1 MRPKRNNRSDD
12 KNTGNRKRDKKAD
25 MSQKRAYVPAK
36 TRPEKPQKPRVP
48 VRFALAGTKIVL
60 EIEGFN
66 QSRLLSELGK
76 NNVKIGRVTKISPK
90 TMRIIIEEKYSA
102 NCFAICR
109 RMCYNYTE
117 VERFGAKYAFSAA
130 LKRVGFAVAAILIA
144 VAGVTFSGRLNAIE
158 VTGTDEARR
167 AAIAAYLAD
176 GGVKRWC
183 RTSSLNADSVR
194 DLVLGFDGVAECS
207 VELRGT
213 SLIVTVRDKD
223 VPAESPDR
231 KKSIES
237 GYDAIVTR
245 VVALGG
251 TAKVK
256 PGDTVKKGQTL
267 IEGALYRTDGEP
279 LRETDAVGTVYGR
292 VIETKKFTVTETRVK
307 VVRTGKKFRSTEL
320 DFFGLKWGGKAPD
333 GTYEVTETHAMLCGF
348 ITVKSRLYEETTVE
362 TVSSDVDELI
372 RECEASALAGYFGS
386 GEITVKT
393 HVVALGAGAYEIT
406 VYTENERIIS

>member
-1 MRPKRNNRSDD
+1 
-12 KNTGNRKRDKKAD
+12 
-25 MSQKRAYVPAK
+25 
-36 TRPEKPQKPRVP
+36 
-48 VRFALAGTKIVL
+48 
-60 EIEGFN
+60 
-66 QSRLLSELGK
+66 
-76 NNVKIGRVTKISPK
+76 
-90 TMRIIIEEKYSA
+90 
-102 NCFAICR
+102 
-109 RMCYNYTE
+109 MCYNYTE
-117 VERFGAKYAFSAA
+117 VERYGAKYAFAAA
-130 LKRVGFAVAAILIA
+130 LKRVGFAVAAIMIA
-144 VAGVTFSGRLNAIE
+144 AAGVTFSGRLNAIE

-223 VPAESPDR
+223 VPAASHDG

-237 GYDAIVTR
+237 GYDAVVTR

-267 IEGALYRTDGEP
+267 IEGALYRTDGEL
-279 LRETDAVGTVYGR
+279 LRETDAIGTVYGK
-292 VIETKKFTVTETRVK
+292 VIETKKFTVTENRVT
-307 VVRTGKKFRSTEL
+307 VVRTGKKIRSTEL
-320 DFFGLKWGGKAPD
+320 GFFGLKWGGKAPD

-348 ITVKSRLYEETTVE
+348 ITVKSRLYEETAVE

-393 HVVALGAGAYEIT
+393 HVVALGGGAYEIT